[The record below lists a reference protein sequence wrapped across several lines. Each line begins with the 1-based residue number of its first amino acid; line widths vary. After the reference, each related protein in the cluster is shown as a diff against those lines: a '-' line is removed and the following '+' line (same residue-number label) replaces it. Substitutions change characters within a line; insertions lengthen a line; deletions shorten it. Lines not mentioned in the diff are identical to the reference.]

1 MQNDKVVGR
10 MRKKKHLVAYRVT
23 SLDSTFSFIIFAS
36 TKHKA
41 KKIFGKLY
49 PLGCCKATRE
59 PCADEYCVWIE
70 GGPKDRQILFNH
82 FNYGCLYISEYCED
96 CTVRDRCCTWKG
108 DQK

>member
-1 MQNDKVVGR
+1 
-10 MRKKKHLVAYRVT
+10 MRKKKHLVAWRVT

-49 PLGCCKATRE
+49 PLSYCKATRE
-59 PCADEYCVWIE
+59 PYADKDYVWIE
-70 GGPKDRQILFNH
+70 GGPKDRRILFDH

-96 CTVRDRCCTWKG
+96 CIARNECCTWKRG
-108 DQK
+108 